1 MKIALDEVE
10 SLLNMIEKIELHESR
25 KLLRVGAGIKILYRG
40 K

>member
-25 KLLRVGAGIKILYRG
+25 KLLRNL
-40 K
+40 